1 MRPTRRGY
9 AVGIVVLGALTLGA
23 LFGARALDAVVIPGA
38 LALVAAVVQVWRAP
52 TPQVERTLPPADVPG
67 VTGTVE
73 LTLDAPS
80 SYPATVRD
88 RLPPSVDSGA
98 SRGSRAAADGDA
110 GGESTSTHEA
120 VVAEATDANVTYDI
134 TPRQRGEH
142 ELGPVSVVVTD
153 VLGLLKRTTTVD
165 ERDVL
170 VVFPSIGVLSG
181 AVRADL
187 RTLTQSPRANRRE
200 EFDDLRE
207 YVRGDALR
215 DVHWKS
221 SAKRGDLMVREFTA
235 EADPDQ
241 VRVVAGV
248 DPGSEGANT
257 ERATASE
264 PTTAAGEAADTA
276 DDAADTMAEAAAT
289 VCLSLLRGGASVA
302 LTTPSGRVEAAP
314 GATRPL
320 LDHLAVAGAGPVP
333 TREAD
338 VAVVADAESASVRFD
353 GREHRLEELTTD
365 AGDASAVTEREV
377 VG

>member
-9 AVGIVVLGALTLGA
+9 AVGIVVLGALALGA
-23 LFGARALDAVVIPGA
+23 VFGARALDAVVIPGA

-52 TPQVERTLPPADVPG
+52 TPEVERTLPPADVPG

-88 RLPPSVDSGA
+88 RLPPDVDSGA
-98 SRGSRAAADGDA
+98 STGTRAVSSGDA
-110 GGESTSTHEA
+110 GGEPTATHEA
-120 VVAEATDANVTYDI
+120 VVAGATDADIAYEI
-134 TPRQRGEH
+134 TPRRRGEH
-142 ELGPVSVVVTD
+142 ELGPVTVVVTD
-153 VLGLLKRTTTVD
+153 VLGLLKRATTVD
-165 ERDVL
+165 ERDGL
-170 VVFPSIGVLSG
+170 VVFPAVGVLADG
-181 AVRADL
+181 VQADL
-187 RTLTQSPRANRRE
+187 RTLTQSPRADRRE

-221 SAKRGDLMVREFTA
+221 SAKRGNLMVREFTA

-241 VRVVAGV
+241 VRVVAGIES
-248 DPGSEGANT
+248 GGGAGT
-257 ERATASE
+257 ERTAASKS
-264 PTTAAGEAADTA
+264 TTAVPEAGDTA
-276 DDAADTMAEAAAT
+276 DDAADRMAEAAAT
-289 VCLSLLRGGASVA
+289 VCLSLLRSGASVA
-302 LTTPSGRVEAAP
+302 LTTPSGRVEATP

-333 TREAD
+333 THEAD
-338 VAVVADAESASVRFD
+338 VVVVADGESASLRFD
-353 GREHRLEELTTD
+353 GREHRLDEMTTD
-365 AGDASAVTEREV
+365 AGDVSAATEREV

>member
-9 AVGIVVLGALTLGA
+9 AVGTVVLGALTLGA

-98 SRGSRAAADGDA
+98 SGGAQAASSGDA
-110 GGESTSTHEA
+110 GGASTATHEA
-120 VVAEATDANVTYDI
+120 VVAGATDADVTYDI
-134 TPRQRGEH
+134 TPRRRGDH

-153 VLGLLKRTTTVD
+153 VLGLVKRTTTVD
-165 ERDVL
+165 ERDGL
-170 VVFPSIGVLSG
+170 VVFPAVGVLADG
-181 AVRADL
+181 IRADL

-221 SAKRGDLMVREFTA
+221 SAKRGNLMVREFTA

-248 DPGSEGANT
+248 ESGGGADT
-257 ERATASE
+257 ERTAASE
-264 PTTAAGEAADTA
+264 STTAVGEPADAADG
-276 DDAADTMAEAAAT
+276 AADTMAEAAAT

-314 GATRPL
+314 GETRPL

-338 VAVVADAESASVRFD
+338 VVVVADADSASIRFD

-365 AGDASAVTEREV
+365 ARDTAAATERGV
-377 VG
+377 IG

>member
-9 AVGIVVLGALTLGA
+9 TVGIVVLGALALGA

-73 LTLDAPS
+73 VTLDAPS

-88 RLPPSVDSGA
+88 RLPPSIDSGA
-98 SRGSRAAADGDA
+98 SGGAQAASSGDA
-110 GGESTSTHEA
+110 GSASTATHEA
-120 VVAEATDANVTYDI
+120 VVAGATDADVAYEI
-134 TPRQRGEH
+134 TPQRRGEH

-165 ERDVL
+165 ERDGL
-170 VVFPSIGVLSG
+170 VVFPAVGVLSEG
-181 AVRADL
+181 AQADL

-221 SAKRGDLMVREFTA
+221 SAKRGNLMVREFTA

-241 VRVVAGV
+241 VRVVAGIES
-248 DPGSEGANT
+248 GGGADT
-257 ERATASE
+257 ERTAASKS
-264 PTTAAGEAADTA
+264 TTAAGEAADAA
-276 DDAADTMAEAAAT
+276 DDAADIMAEAAAT

-302 LTTPSGRVEAAP
+302 LTTPSGRVEATP
-314 GATRPL
+314 GTTRPL

-338 VAVVADAESASVRFD
+338 VVVVADEGSASIRFD
-353 GREHRLEELTTD
+353 GREHRFEELTTG
-365 AGDASAVTEREV
+365 AGDTAAPTAQEAT
-377 VG
+377 G

>member
-1 MRPTRRGY
+1 
-9 AVGIVVLGALTLGA
+9 
-23 LFGARALDAVVIPGA
+23 
-38 LALVAAVVQVWRAP
+38 
-52 TPQVERTLPPADVPG
+52 
-67 VTGTVE
+67 
-73 LTLDAPS
+73 
-80 SYPATVRD
+80 
-88 RLPPSVDSGA
+88 
-98 SRGSRAAADGDA
+98 
-110 GGESTSTHEA
+110 
-120 VVAEATDANVTYDI
+120 
-134 TPRQRGEH
+134 
-142 ELGPVSVVVTD
+142 
-153 VLGLLKRTTTVD
+153 
-165 ERDVL
+165 
-170 VVFPSIGVLSG
+170 
-181 AVRADL
+181 
-187 RTLTQSPRANRRE
+187 
-200 EFDDLRE
+200 
-207 YVRGDALR
+207 VRGDALR